1 MDCQAALD
9 MAITFLCSLQYLQ
22 WAGLDPMGDA
32 DMFWTSPR
40 VKQLYMNHVR
50 VLFNRRNV
58 YTGLL
63 YKVRCRLM
71 LLLVLCRCTLLIATV
86 WTAGWFENGMTT
98 RSRHVSLSVL
108 LVVKHTLLGHLTYP
122 SHVC

>member
-1 MDCQAALD
+1 MLVLCCAVDCQAALD

-63 YKVRCRLM
+63 YKVRCHLM
-71 LLLVLCRCTLLIATV
+71 LLLGLTQMH
-86 WTAGWFENGMTT
+86 TADRYCLACW
-98 RSRHVSLSVL
+98 
-108 LVVKHTLLGHLTYP
+108 VV
-122 SHVC
+122 

>member
-1 MDCQAALD
+1 
-9 MAITFLCSLQYLQ
+9 
-22 WAGLDPMGDA
+22 MGDA

-63 YKVRCRLM
+63 YKVRSNSLEF
-71 LLLVLCRCTLLIATV
+71 CTLLSLFACRLILMY
-86 WTAGWFENGMTT
+86 ENHMPNSCQTFISLL
-98 RSRHVSLSVL
+98 SRQQARVAD
-108 LVVKHTLLGHLTYP
+108 P
-122 SHVC
+122 S